1 MVEGTHAGNWYVL
14 VFGLPQPEATMLFA
28 SGISLRPLDA
38 RLDVFDL
45 AAVGAVGFRE
55 WAALEPI
62 IPYCTC
68 EIESAKDADVP
79 PGFDTLNRAW
89 LAGALLVLRGFTL
102 ASGVACSAYSSESV
116 QSLVPATPG
125 TGHRS
130 RPRADA
136 HGQTFCL
143 FAVVCLTCT

>member
-1 MVEGTHAGNWYVL
+1 MVEGTHEGNWYIL
-14 VFGLPQPEATMLFA
+14 IYGLPRPKETSVLA

-68 EIESAKDADVP
+68 EIESAKDADLA
-79 PGFDTLNRAW
+79 PGFNTLNRAW
-89 LAGALLVLRGFTL
+89 LANALLVLRGFTL
-102 ASGVACSAYSSESV
+102 ASGVACC
-116 QSLVPATPG
+116 
-125 TGHRS
+125 
-130 RPRADA
+130 A
-136 HGQTFCL
+136 HS
-143 FAVVCLTCT
+143 